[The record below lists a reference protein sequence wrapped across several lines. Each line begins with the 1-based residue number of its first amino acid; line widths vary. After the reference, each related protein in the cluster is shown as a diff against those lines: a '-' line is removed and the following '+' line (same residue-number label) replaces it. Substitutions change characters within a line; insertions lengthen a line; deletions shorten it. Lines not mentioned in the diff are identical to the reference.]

1 VHDPFSQS
9 TNQHSPCH
17 PSWSHSHPLT
27 RKHPTPHFLV
37 SDGGRLFPSAL
48 FLTKPSIAASSYPHF
63 FYFVCDAEHL
73 RLSLIRP
80 SLPIEFTW
88 PSAPLITPP
97 PTSPAVFVGPPFVT
111 PHQPHARVHNCST
124 PNLQLSR
131 FTPSL
136 PADLVTC
143 LTSSRLRFCWLWWRP
158 EYLPKMP
165 FSAAMANC
173 VLQIYRVAPV
183 RPCHPINAEKSR

>member
-1 VHDPFSQS
+1 MPPLLVAFSS
-9 TNQHSPCH
+9 SNPKT
-17 PSWSHSHPLT
+17 SHSALPGLRRGQAFSFCAILNEAIH
-27 RKHPTPHFLV
+27 RCFFL
-37 SDGGRLFPSAL
+37 SS
-48 FLTKPSIAASSYPHF
+48 FL
-63 FYFVCDAEHL
+63 YFVCDAEHL

-124 PNLQLSR
+124 PNLQLSC

-158 EYLPKMP
+158 EYLPRMP

-183 RPCHPINAEKSR
+183 RPCHPTNAEKSS